1 MTGFMVVN
9 VGVLRLSTPEKIP
22 EYLHISHDIKCKLIE
37 ILHIIS
43 YLSQLRFQ
51 KIQEWITKRGSCQKN
66 FGALWVKRCFWSA
79 GLPTWTEGTNDAP
92 TAVDAKKLASYSMT
106 TPWRAR
112 TTDLGR
118 SCSTVLRE
126 AAVQSSR
133 NKKIQK
139 STRIELQEGVFA
151 GYQLTFGV
159 GQ

>member
-1 MTGFMVVN
+1 
-9 VGVLRLSTPEKIP
+9 
-22 EYLHISHDIKCKLIE
+22 
-37 ILHIIS
+37 
-43 YLSQLRFQ
+43 
-51 KIQEWITKRGSCQKN
+51 
-66 FGALWVKRCFWSA
+66 
-79 GLPTWTEGTNDAP
+79 
-92 TAVDAKKLASYSMT
+92 MT

>member
-1 MTGFMVVN
+1 
-9 VGVLRLSTPEKIP
+9 
-22 EYLHISHDIKCKLIE
+22 
-37 ILHIIS
+37 
-43 YLSQLRFQ
+43 
-51 KIQEWITKRGSCQKN
+51 
-66 FGALWVKRCFWSA
+66 
-79 GLPTWTEGTNDAP
+79 
-92 TAVDAKKLASYSMT
+92 MT

-112 TTDLGR
+112 TDLGR